1 MPLLYLLVFTREYSH
16 LEGLVHSTALG
27 TALVLNHLM
36 RVLVVQWFANRTLN
50 HIAEAIS

>member
-1 MPLLYLLVFTREYSH
+1 MPLLYLSVFTREYSH
-16 LEGLVHSTALG
+16 LAGLVHSTALG

-36 RVLVVQWFANRTLN
+36 RVLVVQLENRTLN